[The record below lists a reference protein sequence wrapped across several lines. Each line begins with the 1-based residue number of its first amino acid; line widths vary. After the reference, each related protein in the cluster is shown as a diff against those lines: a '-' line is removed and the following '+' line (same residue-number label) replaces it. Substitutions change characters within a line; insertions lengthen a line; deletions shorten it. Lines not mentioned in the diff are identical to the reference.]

1 MINIITISNDIEIIS
16 TLSKIFDNDS
26 EINVSFTQINDIK
39 KKSFEN
45 SKINIVIF
53 VDLIPEQENK
63 LLLQTIVNKKI
74 PILFIIKA
82 NQISNLPIETIY
94 DNFILYPIN
103 HTIELL
109 SRIKRLALK
118 NTSNLTNPNYFKL
131 GNLTITF
138 DRYEIS
144 VNKKILSLT
153 YKEYQLIVLLATSP
167 GKVYSREI
175 LLDNIWSYDYVGGTR
190 TVDVHIRR
198 IRSKLENALSTA
210 KIKTIWNVGYK
221 IET

>member
-1 MINIITISNDIEIIS
+1 M
-16 TLSKIFDNDS
+16 
-26 EINVSFTQINDIK
+26 
-39 KKSFEN
+39 
-45 SKINIVIF
+45 
-53 VDLIPEQENK
+53 
-63 LLLQTIVNKKI
+63 
-74 PILFIIKA
+74 
-82 NQISNLPIETIY
+82 
-94 DNFILYPIN
+94 LYPIN
-103 HTIELL
+103 HTVELL

-118 NTSNLTNPNYFKL
+118 NTNNLTNPNHFKL
-131 GNLTITF
+131 GNLTINF

-210 KIKTIWNVGYK
+210 KIETIWNVGYK

>member
-1 MINIITISNDIEIIS
+1 VINIITISNDIEIIS

>member
-1 MINIITISNDIEIIS
+1 MINVITIFKNIEIIS
-16 TLSKIFDNDS
+16 TLSKIFDNDP
-26 EINVSFTQINDIK
+26 EINVSFIQINDIK
-39 KKSFEN
+39 KKLFEN
-45 SKINIVIF
+45 SEINIVIF
-53 VDLIPEQENK
+53 IDLIPEQENK
-63 LLLQTIVNKKI
+63 LILQTIDSKKI

-82 NQISNLPIETIY
+82 EQISNMPIETIY
-94 DNFILYPIN
+94 DNFMLYPIN
-103 HTIELL
+103 HTVELL
-109 SRIKRLALK
+109 FRIKRLALK
-118 NTSNLTNPNYFKL
+118 NTNNLTNPNYFKL
-131 GNLTITF
+131 GNLTINF

-144 VNKKILSLT
+144 INKKNLSLT

-210 KIKTIWNVGYK
+210 KIETIWNVGYK

>member
-1 MINIITISNDIEIIS
+1 MINVITVFKNIEIIS
-16 TLSKIFDNDS
+16 TLSKIFDNDP
-26 EINVSFTQINDIK
+26 EMKVSFIQINDIK
-39 KKSFEN
+39 KKLFEN
-45 SKINIVIF
+45 TEINIVIF
-53 VDLIPEQENK
+53 ADLAPEEENK
-63 LLLQTIVNKKI
+63 LILQTIDGKKI

-82 NQISNLPIETIY
+82 EQISNLPIETIY
-94 DNFILYPIN
+94 DNFMLYPIN
-103 HTIELL
+103 HPLELL
-109 SRIKRLALK
+109 SRIKRLALQ
-118 NTSNLTNPNYFKL
+118 NTNNLTNPNYFKL
-131 GNLTITF
+131 GNLTINF

-144 VNKKILSLT
+144 VNKKNLSLT

-210 KIKTIWNVGYK
+210 KIETIWNVGYK

>member
-1 MINIITISNDIEIIS
+1 MINVITVFKNIEIIS
-16 TLSKIFDNDS
+16 TLSKIFDNDP
-26 EINVSFTQINDIK
+26 EMNVSFIQINDIK
-39 KKSFEN
+39 KKLFEN
-45 SKINIVIF
+45 TEINIVIF
-53 VDLIPEQENK
+53 ADLATEEENK
-63 LLLQTIVNKKI
+63 LILQTIDSKKI

-82 NQISNLPIETIY
+82 DQISNLPIETIY
-94 DNFILYPIN
+94 DNFMLYPIN
-103 HTIELL
+103 HTVELL

-118 NTSNLTNPNYFKL
+118 NTNNLTNPNHFKL
-131 GNLTITF
+131 GNLTINF

-210 KIKTIWNVGYK
+210 KIETIWNVGYK

>member
-1 MINIITISNDIEIIS
+1 M
-16 TLSKIFDNDS
+16 K
-26 EINVSFTQINDIK
+26 VSFIQINDIK
-39 KKSFEN
+39 KKLFEN
-45 SKINIVIF
+45 TEINIVIF
-53 VDLIPEQENK
+53 ADLAPEEENK
-63 LLLQTIVNKKI
+63 LILQTIDSKKI

-82 NQISNLPIETIY
+82 DQISNLPIETIY
-94 DNFILYPIN
+94 DNFMLYPIN
-103 HTIELL
+103 HTVELL

-118 NTSNLTNPNYFKL
+118 NTNNLTNPNHFKL
-131 GNLTITF
+131 GNLTINF

-210 KIKTIWNVGYK
+210 KIETIWNVGYK

>member
-1 MINIITISNDIEIIS
+1 M
-16 TLSKIFDNDS
+16 
-26 EINVSFTQINDIK
+26 
-39 KKSFEN
+39 
-45 SKINIVIF
+45 
-53 VDLIPEQENK
+53 
-63 LLLQTIVNKKI
+63 
-74 PILFIIKA
+74 
-82 NQISNLPIETIY
+82 
-94 DNFILYPIN
+94 LYPIN
-103 HTIELL
+103 HPVELL
-109 SRIKRLALK
+109 SRIKRLALQ
-118 NTSNLTNPNYFKL
+118 NTNNLTNPNYFKL
-131 GNLTITF
+131 GNLTINF

-144 VNKKILSLT
+144 INKKNLSLT

-210 KIKTIWNVGYK
+210 KIATIWNVGYK

>member
-39 KKSFEN
+39 KKTFEN
-45 SKINIVIF
+45 SEINIVIF
-53 VDLIPEQENK
+53 VDLIPKQENK
-63 LLLQTIVNKKI
+63 LLLQTIVSKKI

-82 NQISNLPIETIY
+82 DQISNLPIETIY

-131 GNLTITF
+131 GNLTINF

-144 VNKKILSLT
+144 INEKILSLT

-198 IRSKLENALSTA
+198 IRSKLENASSTA